1 MSDLCKVNTL
11 CLCDPRIKDVHL
23 DTHKGTK
30 MFFSKRGFFVMAG
43 ARDTGVVVYDES
55 GNMVKVL
62 EKGQELRGLHA
73 QHPDLGT
80 NMNYPTMPLHF
91 EGLPKSANAKDVEV
105 ILDWSAVLM
114 AGVHTLAVYLTALG
128 SHEDKESV
136 YEFRSVGVVAGKVLM
151 GGLAM
156 DDGETILTIR
166 AVNDAKEYS
175 EKAIPLLVDS
185 TPPTCS
191 AITVNNYSYI
201 DRIQFTTDP
210 TKLSARWHCEGE
222 APWAHAPLSCE
233 WAVGTYPGGDN
244 FMSWSAAPTS
254 GELWYN
260 ASDYFDADVEEE
272 DNTLIDGIFYNK
284 DKLLLNGIIYFV
296 SVQCSDQ
303 VNLTTTS
310 VSAGLLPDLTPPRVA
325 VPPMVVHPRNG
336 RCAPRPLPLA
346 PITRPRRP
354 PAPVPSTHPASPTS
368 QSHLQARLPVPPPS
382 PPPSPTSQPTSQSHL
397 PAHLP
402 AHLSA
407 HLPPTSQPLN
417 PRIRLP
423 RQARLLLGLQHHAA
437 RHLGL

>member
-1 MSDLCKVNTL
+1 LPLLISSAFPDCSLAGLFSNFAALDLAVNKLLPDATHEISISLGGLMSDLCKVNTL

-166 AVNDAKEYS
+166 AVT
-175 EKAIPLLVDS
+175 PRS
-185 TPPTCS
+185 TPRKPSRCS
-191 AITVNNYSYI
+191 ST
-201 DRIQFTTDP
+201 
-210 TKLSARWHCEGE
+210 
-222 APWAHAPLSCE
+222 
-233 WAVGTYPGGDN
+233 
-244 FMSWSAAPTS
+244 
-254 GELWYN
+254 
-260 ASDYFDADVEEE
+260 
-272 DNTLIDGIFYNK
+272 
-284 DKLLLNGIIYFV
+284 
-296 SVQCSDQ
+296 
-303 VNLTTTS
+303 
-310 VSAGLLPDLTPPRVA
+310 
-325 VPPMVVHPRNG
+325 
-336 RCAPRPLPLA
+336 
-346 PITRPRRP
+346 PRRP
-354 PAPVPSTHPASPTS
+354 PAPPSPSTTTRTSTASSSPLT
-368 QSHLQARLPVPPPS
+368 PPS
-382 PPPSPTSQPTSQSHL
+382 
-397 PAHLP
+397 
-402 AHLSA
+402 
-407 HLPPTSQPLN
+407 
-417 PRIRLP
+417 
-423 RQARLLLGLQHHAA
+423 
-437 RHLGL
+437 